1 MTPFLASSAWP
12 TVIAAL
18 IGAVAAIAGDAFA
31 QWFIWQK
38 ERQAVAAALAGEA
51 QSFIEVMDWRKARE
65 LILMGHKFAIADHAF
80 SVFEANVGKIGFLP
94 PDLARKVTEF
104 YSYAGGIV
112 QDFQTLHNW
121 DPSK

>member
-1 MTPFLASSAWP
+1 MANRDRRINRSRCRDRRRRFRPMVYLAKGTASRSC
-12 TVIAAL
+12 
-18 IGAVAAIAGDAFA
+18 
-31 QWFIWQK
+31 
-38 ERQAVAAALAGEA
+38 RLAGEA